1 MSAVVQVGQKENNV
15 STEHVF
21 QGSSQGI
28 LAYPAGMPEPPRGTA
43 STHETKILKN
53 FKFFFHVLCM
63 YLSSKHAE
71 MHSNTLLL
79 PFY

>member
-1 MSAVVQVGQKENNV
+1 MVLHDYPSDPRNSPFKNHRTPQL
-15 STEHVF
+15 
-21 QGSSQGI
+21 GSSQGI
-28 LAYPAGMPEPPRGTA
+28 LACRA
-43 STHETKILKN
+43 STHAPPASTHKTKKKK
-53 FKFFFHVLCM
+53 KFFIKNIL